1 MIWFTLALMT
11 ALASASQDSW
21 VKHKFSGYSTY
32 EMLAFPMLYSLPL
45 IVVAVFWLTIPP
57 LDMTFLW
64 CFLVSIPLN
73 GVAFFMHMR
82 AIQISPLSLTLP
94 YLSFSPVFMFGTGF
108 LFLEELPNLW
118 GTLGVCIIV
127 IGSYVLNINPST
139 YTPLAPFRS
148 FFKEKGSM
156 IMLVVAILY
165 SFAAVIGKKAIVH
178 SSVMFFT
185 LIFFLALNTITLLFI
200 EITGKGRLAKLFAKP
215 LQGSVAGVLLFIHLI
230 CHGWAISMTKA
241 VYMISVKR
249 MSILFGVIYGG
260 IFFSEKHL
268 FYRIIG
274 AGLMIAGATVIS
286 LKGL

>member
-1 MIWFTLALMT
+1 MIWLTLALMT

-45 IVVAVFWLTIPP
+45 IAVATFWLTVPP
-57 LDMTFLW
+57 LDTTFLW

-94 YLSFSPVFMFGTGF
+94 YLSFSPAFMFGTGF
-108 LFLEELPNLW
+108 LFLGELPNIW
-118 GTLGVCIIV
+118 GGLGVCIIV

-139 YTPLAPFRS
+139 YTLLAPFRA

-156 IMLVVAILY
+156 IMLMVAILY
-165 SFAAVIGKKAIVH
+165 SLAAVIGKKAILH

-185 LIFFLALNTITLLFI
+185 LVFFLTLNTITLLFV
-200 EITGKGRLAKLFAKP
+200 EISGKGKVARLFAKP
-215 LQGSVAGVLLFIHLI
+215 LQGGVAGVLLFIHLI

-241 VYMISVKR
+241 VYMISIKR

-260 IFFSEKHL
+260 IFFAEKHL
-268 FYRIIG
+268 FYRLAG

>member
-21 VKHKFSGYSTY
+21 IKHKFSCHSTY
-32 EMLAFPMLYSLPL
+32 EMLGFPMLYSLPL
-45 IVVAVFWLTIPP
+45 IAVAVFWLTIPP
-57 LDMTFLW
+57 LDTTFWW

-108 LFLEELPNLW
+108 LFLGELPNLW
-118 GTLGVCIIV
+118 GALGVCIIV
-127 IGSYVLNINPST
+127 IGSYVLNINPSA
-139 YTPLAPFRS
+139 YTPLAPFRA

-156 IMLVVAILY
+156 IMLLVAILY
-165 SFAAVIGKKAIVH
+165 SLAAVIGKKAILH

-185 LIFFLALNTITLLFI
+185 LIFFLALNIITLLFI
-200 EITGKGRLAKLFAKP
+200 EITGKGKVAKLFAKP
-215 LQGSVAGVLLFIHLI
+215 LQGGVAGVLLFAHLI

-260 IFFSEKHL
+260 VFFSEKNL
-268 FYRIIG
+268 FYRLTG
-274 AGLMIAGATVIS
+274 AALMILGATVIS